1 MGTNY
6 YRVPK
11 ASEMT
16 KREQKLLERIR
27 YDMNIYNPSQAYQEF
42 RIINNPQDE
51 WSSLNPWDEF
61 IQDVNVHLGKR
72 SMGWK
77 FCWNFNNNK
86 YYSNKEELLNFIRS
100 GKIVNEYAEVID
112 QEEFI
117 EMALSWGQPDGL
129 VADKEYFE
137 KTPHHSWMSNPEKYY
152 DSEID
157 GLRVSS
163 STEFS

>member
-11 ASEMT
+11 ASEMK
-16 KREQKLLERIR
+16 KREKKLLERIH
-27 YDMNIYNPSQAYQEF
+27 YDMNIHDPSQAYQEF
-42 RIINNPQDE
+42 RIIKNSNDT
-51 WSSLNPWDEF
+51 WSNMNPWEEF

-72 SMGWK
+72 SGGWK
-77 FCWNFNNNK
+77 FVWNFHNNE
-86 YYSNKEELLNFIRS
+86 YYSNKEELLSFIRS

-129 VADKEYFE
+129 VADKEYFDRS
-137 KTPHHSWMSNPEKYY
+137 PHHSWMSNPEKYY
-152 DSEID
+152 DREID